1 MDKVRRSINILR
13 GNDFNLIWGFSDAQG
28 NPLNLNNIDYNLLIR
43 SSINGAFPIT
53 VDSIENGVVRA
64 HIDGEKMPVGKY
76 YFDFSWAESSSGVK
90 NHYRSK
96 TDEIV
101 TITDNIDIVS
111 DYTTVNVDS
120 VIIYV
125 GASQSLNGVY
135 LIKTD
140 DTTEATDY
148 NAYSAKRSDVQFL
161 HKDREDETN
170 FPLHMKKGGTV
181 SGGFSADRITVEQDG
196 VNEKVQID
204 PSGMTGRKVTAH
216 EVRNDGADDVFRGN
230 RATLKGDLSSE
241 SFAEGLTGY
250 GWKMRKDGAG
260 WMKGLYLREFL
271 EVPELRYNRISVI
284 AGEQWCAPGGG
295 IIEEVDEFGETIK
308 LKLEDGELPA
318 LELDDICKGIF
329 HSKTGFN
336 TCFFRVTD
344 VLGDGRFKY
353 KLRPEYSFHPKKAMH
368 FVAYGNFTNE
378 SRQKSAYK
386 TREYTR
392 YLVGVNQWDI
402 TERNIVMQLGNLEGL
417 TIGGKDMKGYSA
429 YLKNIYLTGV
439 IKQMSSDGVTETP
452 IPAWKGQWK
461 AETYYENDQVTHRGS
476 TWLCVAKTTTEEPSK
491 DSADWL
497 LMVEK
502 GEQGVPGLDGLQ
514 GPQGEQGIPGPQGV
528 PGSPGATSYFHV
540 KYSPNANGIPMQETP
555 AAYIGTY
562 VDFEQNDSNDASRY
576 AWVRIE
582 GLDGANGLP
591 GVNGADGKTS
601 YLHIAYAMSEDGSVG
616 FDKVNSVGKTYIG
629 QYVDYTEADS
639 DDYRKYKWSKIKGE
653 QGDKGEQ
660 GPQGD
665 KGEQGIQG
673 PQGDKGEQG
682 PQGPQGDKG
691 DKGDPGAPG
700 ATGMP
705 GWVIRTRGEW
715 ASGVRYQCDDVY
727 HDVVLRDGSAYMCKL
742 SHTAD
747 SWFDNAKWDPFNEF
761 QNVATDVLLANRG
774 KVKVLGAGS
783 ILVGEENGPH
793 WVMTEGHIRHSQT
806 GLELTKDGRLSCP
819 NGLSFSV
826 GGENFTQ
833 IQEGNKHY
841 TNQTVQAMP
850 ISGKNLFRDTKEGG
864 HWVPNNW
871 GGSDFSV
878 EKVTEAVTVGGHAL
892 NGYVRFLRNSTQ
904 GIGDLKTFAEW
915 SPKITKAETRN
926 RYVTVSFYARAAQ
939 RTAIY
944 FNLCSGDNGE
954 IMAEG
959 EGNKEAIISTEWEHK
974 SVTLKTKDEPQYD
987 GLWVWYTWGDAG
999 ITLDMAL
1006 FQVEFGNRAS
1016 EWSPSADDVM
1026 DYTDQQIGKI
1036 PYSGRNLLQMWS
1048 VVPGYLDPINGS
1060 PLPTG
1065 TADSFDQLYDYIPV
1079 QPNEQLT
1086 LSLQG
1091 NIENKP
1097 SYVLGRFWIYNS
1109 AKVAIKQEIDWGID
1123 WVSPNS
1129 ATFTMPSDAAYVRCS
1144 LIRGNVKGLWKLERG
1159 TKATDWTPAP
1169 EDTAALIEQ
1178 NASEIKQLPD
1188 SITFSVS
1195 KKITGGALNYVSGT
1209 QEKREAV
1216 GENVSNQ
1223 CVTGYTIHKECIDKA
1238 VSTAFK
1244 VRFEGCGL
1252 GAGSHVT
1259 MQVGKV
1265 NGWNWHGLVAYEER
1279 GYGHGFALSDRGET
1293 FTLDGGLM
1301 IPYNGEFV
1309 IYSYDLDISDAWG
1322 DGNLY
1327 FRLDNIDGGKITFSE
1342 IRVWKTTVDERNAQ
1356 NKEPLPWYPSRWDTG
1371 LLDSRIVQTAES
1383 IKLEVENR
1391 TNGDEVLSSQIKQT
1405 AKEIS
1410 LKVNEVIGGE
1420 NLIDGASFLTPNGF
1434 DGWTHQGDLI
1444 NHGIKNW
1451 AEVGSTCL
1459 KMTFEK
1465 NGCGIFKPIGEKGTA
1480 IVKEGLTLTY
1490 SMDIR
1495 RVSEADFDDSSK
1507 MQIGLDEENIQ
1518 TFDLRDIPTNEW
1530 KRISVTTT
1538 VGALRMKN
1546 FGLYYYTYNPA
1557 PVTVYIKC
1565 IKVEL
1570 GNRATGYTD
1579 SDVDSLL
1586 ATGIDI
1592 QRNAITL
1599 TADKTTIR
1607 NNRGVQIA
1615 MFTDKGG
1622 KPLIKAEH
1630 IDVDNLYVK
1639 HLDGATGSFSG
1650 TLNAATG
1657 SFSGRLEAATGS
1669 FSGELIAATGTFRGR
1684 LESAELIAPV
1694 GSIGGFH
1701 IQGHNLVSTAGSQY
1715 NAAITFNHGLT
1726 YYQFGNRFY
1735 TQNVNSDYGVQAPS
1749 YGTRTLSFY
1758 INQTIR
1764 YQGKSYG
1771 DKNYNYDNICIAN
1784 SCEIKYSPLRT
1795 TGKYGMQYFALGAGH
1810 CVLDGVI
1817 EGVCCQKLYF
1827 KENNEIEI
1835 IDPQAFGNRVTI
1847 ETAYDSDT
1855 VALPSLGKFKLF
1867 CSRGT
1872 LTDYFEASMMSMYII
1887 NNTDKTVYLIG
1898 RNIIA
1903 VGGEQVFSD
1912 FDFPS
1917 LFKNGRRL
1925 VNPKD
1930 CAIAPRTIMHVMLL
1944 DTGDTN
1950 DRGYFAYVVN

>member
-1 MDKVRRSINILR
+1 MDKVRRSIIILR

-53 VDSIENGVVRA
+53 VDSIEDGVVRA

-181 SGGFSADRITVEQDG
+181 RGGFSADRITVEQDG
-196 VNEKVQID
+196 VNEKVQLD

-250 GWKMRKDGAG
+250 GWKMRNDGAG

-353 KLRPEYSFHPKKAMH
+353 KLRPEYSFHPKKSMH

-461 AETYYENDQVTHRGS
+461 AGTYYENDQVTHRGS

-528 PGSPGATSYFHV
+528 PGTPGSPGATSYFHV

-591 GVNGADGKTS
+591 GVNGTDGKTS

-691 DKGDPGAPG
+691 DKGDPGDPGAPG

-774 KVKVLGAGS
+774 KVKVLGAGAV
-783 ILVGEENGPH
+783 LVGDENGPH
-793 WVMTEGHIRHSQT
+793 WVMTDGHIRHSQT

-826 GGENFTQ
+826 GGENFTE

-841 TNQTVQAMP
+841 ADQAVQAMP

-864 HWVPNNW
+864 HWYPNNW

-878 EKVTEAVTVGGHAL
+878 EKITEAVTVGGHAL
-892 NGYVRFLRNSTQ
+892 NGYVRFLRNNTQ
-904 GIGDLKTFAEW
+904 GNGDIKTIADY
-915 SPKITKAETRN
+915 SPKITKADTRN
-926 RYVTVSFYARAAQ
+926 RYVTVSFYARAEQ

-944 FNLCSGDNGE
+944 LNLCSGGNGE
-954 IMAEG
+954 IAAEG
-959 EGNKEAIISTEWEHK
+959 EINKEAIISTEWEHK
-974 SVTLKTKDEPQYD
+974 SVTFKTKDEPQYD
-987 GLWVWYTWGDAG
+987 GLWVWWNWYDAG
-999 ITLDMAL
+999 IPLDMAL

-1026 DYTDQQIGKI
+1026 DYTDQQVGKI

-1048 VVPGYLDPINGS
+1048 IVPGWLSPNDGS
-1060 PLPTG
+1060 PLPSGG
-1065 TADSFDQLYDYIPV
+1065 TADDYDQMYDYIPV

-1091 NIENKP
+1091 NLDGDIA
-1097 SYVLGRFWIYNS
+1097 VVILGRFWIYNS
-1109 AKVAIKQEIDWGID
+1109 AKESIKQEIPEGIG
-1123 WVSPNS
+1123 WRTPQS
-1129 ATFTMPSDAAYVRCS
+1129 ATFTMPSDAAFVRCS

-1159 TKATDWTPAP
+1159 TKVTDWTPAP

-1209 QEKREAV
+1209 QGIHETTPWRD
-1216 GENVSNQ
+1216 ENNSEDF
-1223 CVTGYTIHKECIDKA
+1223 GGKFRIHKECGGKYLSA
-1238 VSTAFK
+1238 AFK
-1244 VRFEGCGL
+1244 VRFEGCEFGENPR
-1252 GAGSHVT
+1252 VT
-1259 MQVGKV
+1259 MQVNDQ
-1265 NGWNWHGLVAYEER
+1265 NGWGWYGLVANEGR
-1279 GYGHGFALSDRGET
+1279 NGSGFALSDRGET
-1293 FTLDGGLM
+1293 FPLDGGLS
-1301 IPYNGEFV
+1301 IPYNGEYV
-1309 IYSYDLDISDAWG
+1309 IYSYDLSKPDIQG
-1322 DGNLY
+1322 DGVVFVRFDY
-1327 FRLDNIDGGKITFSE
+1327 VRGGKITVSE
-1342 IRVWKTTVDERNAQ
+1342 IRVWETTDEERNAV

-1371 LLDSRIVQTAES
+1371 LLDSRITQTANDITLEVKNRKS
-1383 IKLEVENR
+1383 EDEVLSSRIQQTANDITLEVENR
-1391 TNGDEVLSSQIKQT
+1391 KSEDEVLSSRIQQT
-1405 AKEIS
+1405 AERIS

-1420 NLIDGASFLTPNGF
+1420 NLIDGASFLD
-1434 DGWTHQGDLI
+1434 DGLVGWSIQGNMTAKIVYNEAKL
-1444 NHGIKNW
+1444 GK
-1451 AEVGSTCL
+1451 EKCL
-1459 KMTFEK
+1459 ELYLMEK
-1465 NGCGIFKPIGEKGTA
+1465 GCGIWKTISPKGAAVMGDEVTYTISFDLYRGYDEPTFIQIGMQE
-1480 IVKEGLTLTY
+1480 EY
-1490 SMDIR
+1490 MQNMDISQVPLGQWK
-1495 RVSEADFDDSSK
+1495 RVSFKRTIGKYQGSIFGMYFYPNAD
-1507 MQIGLDEENIQ
+1507 GLIYV
-1518 TFDLRDIPTNEW
+1518 
-1530 KRISVTTT
+1530 KR
-1538 VGALRMKN
+1538 L
-1546 FGLYYYTYNPA
+1546 
-1557 PVTVYIKC
+1557 
-1565 IKVEL
+1565 KVEL
-1570 GNRATGYTD
+1570 GSKATEWTE
-1579 SDVDSLL
+1579 SDRDVLL
-1586 ATGIDI
+1586 STGIDI
-1592 QRNAITL
+1592 TNKSIVL
-1599 TADKTTIR
+1599 TAENTVIQSSNGQR
-1607 NNRGVQIA
+1607 VA
-1615 MFTDKGG
+1615 MFETDSEG
-1622 KPLIKAEH
+1622 KPWIRGEN
-1630 IDVDNLYVK
+1630 VDATNLTAQK
-1639 HLDGATGSFSG
+1639 IITRRDNGA
-1650 TLNAATG
+1650 
-1657 SFSGRLEAATGS
+1657 RVE
-1669 FSGELIAATGTFRGR
+1669 IADSEINIFGNVARN
-1684 LESAELIAPV
+1684 I
-1694 GSIGGFH
+1694 
-1701 IQGHNLVSTAGSQY
+1701 
-1715 NAAITFNHGLT
+1715 
-1726 YYQFGNRFY
+1726 QFGVDEDGYAALRYFDNEGKLLYKLGF
-1735 TQNVNSDYGVQAPS
+1735 NGLVQKPS
-1749 YGTRTLSFY
+1749 RPESWSSTWLYKTGDTELQAYNDEKYKDWVYKTENQRY
-1758 INQTIR
+1758 I
-1764 YQGKSYG
+1764 
-1771 DKNYNYDNICIAN
+1771 YN
-1784 SCEIKYSPLRT
+1784 CEIKEGVYMDEVNDGRT
-1795 TGKYGMQYFALGAGH
+1795 TT
-1810 CVLDGVI
+1810 
-1817 EGVCCQKLYF
+1817 QKF
-1827 KENNEIEI
+1827 KSPSFRLNGWYVKAPSRSGESHNWTEIERL
-1835 IDPQAFGNRVTI
+1835 DP
-1847 ETAYDSDT
+1847 
-1855 VALPSLGKFKLF
+1855 
-1867 CSRGT
+1867 
-1872 LTDYFEASMMSMYII
+1872 
-1887 NNTDKTVYLIG
+1887 NNP
-1898 RNIIA
+1898 
-1903 VGGEQVFSD
+1903 GGEIRLPGMSAAHPPVYNKKPLYMTQMYLYKDGIRIKTHNVYF
-1912 FDFPS
+1912 
-1917 LFKNGRRL
+1917 NG
-1925 VNPKD
+1925 
-1930 CAIAPRTIMHVMLL
+1930 
-1944 DTGDTN
+1944 
-1950 DRGYFAYVVN
+1950 